1 MYSIISNANVK
12 NKHHRLK
19 QPDCR
24 CSSKFDPYAL
34 QFNNVITPIIYVLS
48 TGNYLL
54 QDFCGWCYEN
64 NNSKPTPLFFEPF
77 RLQMV

>member
-1 MYSIISNANVK
+1 MQMLKTNTIGLNSLTVDAVQSLTLTRCNLTIS
-12 NKHHRLK
+12 
-19 QPDCR
+19 
-24 CSSKFDPYAL
+24 
-34 QFNNVITPIIYVLS
+34 ITPIIYVLS

-77 RLQMV
+77 RLQMA